1 MTPHPRA
8 LQAGEALLV
17 VHGGQGQSME
27 GVEQGQRRELP
38 EAAEE
43 SARKAQRFDEDT
55 AVQNQKRR
63 EVKHFTHQHLQEKF
77 DK

>member
-1 MTPHPRA
+1 MK
-8 LQAGEALLV
+8 
-17 VHGGQGQSME
+17 